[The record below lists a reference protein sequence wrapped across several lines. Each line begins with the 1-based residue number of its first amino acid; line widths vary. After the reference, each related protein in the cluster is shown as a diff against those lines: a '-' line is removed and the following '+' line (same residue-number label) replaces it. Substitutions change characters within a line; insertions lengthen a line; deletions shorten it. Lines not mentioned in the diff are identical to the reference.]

1 MADVNVYPGTKRR
14 GGITYHIRRSPLVP
28 TLEDKRTKGG
38 AIPLILISTSYM
50 GPLEASLTHTHST
63 HSTHIHMYLLNFTS
77 CLKDQENSPC
87 NLREKQAGGRGRR
100 TGSALTA
107 GLSNQPVKKGAGR
120 GRAES
125 QVATSRSTGE
135 DHADNH
141 GMSLCI
147 THVRAQCVT
156 FVCSFLPLL
165 SNRQREFSC
174 L

>member
-1 MADVNVYPGTKRR
+1 
-14 GGITYHIRRSPLVP
+14 
-28 TLEDKRTKGG
+28 
-38 AIPLILISTSYM
+38 
-50 GPLEASLTHTHST
+50 
-63 HSTHIHMYLLNFTS
+63 MYLLNFTS

-135 DHADNH
+135 DHADISIH
-141 GMSLCI
+141 VQDCQQCI
-147 THVRAQCVT
+147 VRGWG
-156 FVCSFLPLL
+156 
-165 SNRQREFSC
+165 
-174 L
+174 